1 MRKSEI
7 VGKYGEAF
15 VASLFYDL
23 GYKVDMIDEN
33 GIDLTCYKENK
44 KYGVS
49 VKSRNIQFG
58 KNDSINLTFNDI
70 IHTYNESKLRDLE
83 PAYAFVVADLS
94 RIDVLIVT
102 QEYVF
107 ENMFSSG
114 DNAYN
119 INNYMEEYT
128 NKKDSGSTKSIS
140 TTLTSKKGW
149 KSLLGERGVIF
160 TNCYQG
166 EY

>member
-7 VGKYGEAF
+7 VGKFGETF
-15 VASLFYDL
+15 VASLLYNL

-33 GIDLTCYKENK
+33 GIDLACYKENK

-49 VKSRNIQFG
+49 VKSRNIQF
-58 KNDSINLTFNDI
+58 NTNNSINLTFNDI

-83 PAYAFVVADLS
+83 PVYAFVVADLS

-107 ENMFSSG
+107 ENMFSSV
-114 DNAYN
+114 DNVNN
-119 INNYMEEYT
+119 INEYMDKYT
-128 NKKDSGSTKSIS
+128 SKKESGSTKSVS
-140 TTLTSKKGW
+140 TTLASKNDW
-149 KSLLGERGVIF
+149 KSLLGKHGVIF
-160 TNCYQG
+160 ANCYQV
-166 EY
+166 

>member
-7 VGKYGEAF
+7 VGKFGEAF

-44 KYGVS
+44 KYGIS

-107 ENMFSSG
+107 ENMFSSI
-114 DNAYN
+114 DNVHN
-119 INNYMEEYT
+119 INEYMDKYT
-128 NKKDSGSTKSIS
+128 SKKDSGSTKSVS
-140 TTLTSKKGW
+140 TTFASKNGW
-149 KSLLGERGVIF
+149 KSLLGKHGVIF
-160 TNCYQG
+160 ANYYQG
-166 EY
+166 

>member
-7 VGKYGEAF
+7 VGKFGEAF
-15 VASLFYDL
+15 VASLLYDL

-33 GIDLTCYKENK
+33 GIDLACYKENK

-49 VKSRNIQFG
+49 VKSRNIQF
-58 KNDSINLTFNDI
+58 NINNSINLTFNDI

-83 PAYAFVVADLS
+83 PVYAFVVADLS

-107 ENMFSSG
+107 ENMFSSV
-114 DNAYN
+114 DNVHN
-119 INNYMEEYT
+119 INEYMDKYT
-128 NKKDSGSTKSIS
+128 SKKDSGSTKSIS
-140 TTLTSKKGW
+140 TTLASKNDW
-149 KSLLGERGVIF
+149 KSLLGKHGVIF
-160 TNCYQG
+160 ANCYQV
-166 EY
+166 